1 MERLLLTIDH
11 QIIYPHH
18 LPSHIYQQDTLPLV
32 EPVYL
37 PPETHCLKLAVE
49 QVEIQLLKQA
59 KQQCKTTYEM
69 AHFLNIS
76 QPTVMYKLKNTPTY
90 FNFKP
95 LSTICCLVNSAR
107 QLLYLICMSTFLTR

>member
-76 QPTVMYKLKNTPTY
+76 QPTVMYKLKKY
-90 FNFKP
+90 AHLF
-95 LSTICCLVNSAR
+95 
-107 QLLYLICMSTFLTR
+107 